1 MKEYVEEQETWD
13 KKKIIIFIIVLGIIV
28 GGGFYFKTKYL
39 GNLQKQSII
48 SSKSSQEVAG
58 ESIGSDDSKDSTTN
72 SKESFSSIPSSIK
85 NNVQEKLDS
94 IKQQITN
101 LNAMD
106 IATSSPQVQKIINDI
121 KALEQYPSNQA
132 KEICQ
137 KICSSL

>member
-13 KKKIIIFIIVLGIIV
+13 KKKIIVFLIVIV
-28 GGGFYFKTKYL
+28 VLVIGGFYLKTKYL
-39 GNLQKQSII
+39 GDLQKQSII
-48 SSKSSQEVAG
+48 PSKSSQEVAG
-58 ESIGSDDSKDSTTN
+58 ESIEGSGAKDSITN

-101 LNAMD
+101 LNAVD
-106 IATSSPQVQKIINDI
+106 IATSSPQVQKILNDI
-121 KALEQYPSNQA
+121 KTLEQYPGNQA
-132 KEICQ
+132 KEMCQ

>member
-1 MKEYVEEQETWD
+1 MKEYAEEQETWD
-13 KKKIIIFIIVLGIIV
+13 KKKILIFIIVLGILV

-39 GNLQKQSII
+39 GDIQKQSII
-48 SSKSSQEVAG
+48 PSKTSQEVAG
-58 ESIGSDDSKDSTTN
+58 ESIESSGAKDSTVN
-72 SKESFSSIPSSIK
+72 PKESFSSIPSSIK

-106 IATSSPQVQKIINDI
+106 VATSSPQVQKILNDI
-121 KALEQYPSNQA
+121 KALGQYPSNQA
-132 KEICQ
+132 KEMCQ